1 MKKEFIPLGFKR
13 LDQYLMRI
21 TLRYKTDKFL
31 SSGLEKYGSHRHL
44 HTGTTLFDITVNV
57 NSAEHKDIDKIFNQ
71 LKLSK

>member
-21 TLRYKTDKFL
+21 TLRYKTEKFVN
-31 SSGLEKYGSHRHL
+31 SGLEKYNAHRHL
-44 HTGTTLFDITVNV
+44 HTGTTLFDIIVNV
-57 NSAEHKDIDKIFNQ
+57 NGQDHRDIDFIFNK